1 MFAFFKSLFES
12 PETAEEQR
20 GRPRLDAADF
30 SAIYAVGDVHGC
42 MGLLKEAYARI
53 VADNEDQSGQKLVVF
68 LGDYVDRG
76 MSSRAVLDFLSRQS
90 PEGLYHVCLCGN
102 HDLEF
107 LRFLRD
113 PKNNMGWLNFGGLE
127 TLRSYGIDAEH
138 TLKGGGGQSGLLRM
152 VKEAVP
158 DRHVRFLA
166 DLPSM
171 LVVGKLVFAHAGIRP
186 GVPLEKQTDEDL
198 MWIREPFLARG
209 PEMPFVVVHGHTV
222 CSEPSFSSG
231 RVGIDTGAYS
241 TGRLT
246 VLKIRRGKAKTLR

>member
-1 MFAFFKSLFES
+1 MFAFIKSLFETT
-12 PETAEEQR
+12 ETAKEQR
-20 GRPRLDAADF
+20 GRLRLDAADF
-30 SAIYAVGDVHGC
+30 SAIYAVGDIHGC
-42 MGLLKEAYARI
+42 MGLLKDAYARI
-53 VADNEDQSGQKLVVF
+53 VADKDDQSGRKLVVF

-90 PEGLYHVCLCGN
+90 PEGVYHVCLCGN

-107 LRFLRD
+107 LRFIRD
-113 PKNNMGWLNFGGLE
+113 PKNNMGWLNFGGIE

-138 TLKGGGGQSGLLRM
+138 TLKGGGGQAGLLRM

-158 DRHVRFLA
+158 DRHVHFLER
-166 DLPSM
+166 LPSM

-186 GVPLEKQTDEDL
+186 GIPLEKQIDEDL
-198 MWIREPFLARG
+198 MWIREPFLTQG
-209 PEMPFVVVHGHTV
+209 PGMPFVVVHGHTV
-222 CSEPSFSSG
+222 YSEPSFSSG

-246 VLKIRRGKAKTLR
+246 VLKIRDGKATILQ